1 MIQNNEQNA
10 SVQKA
15 KEVLI
20 QSDGTLTS
28 KYRDFLKYQAEW
40 ENKKSDHQ
48 KAYARAITNPMDFH
62 LWAVTGKSYIDAI
75 NTAMDKWILFGNKK
89 EIDEALNI
97 LKNTT
102 SSL

>member
-10 SVQKA
+10 LVQKA
-15 KEVLI
+15 REVLT
-20 QSDGTLTS
+20 QSDGTPTQ
-28 KYRDFLKYQAEW
+28 KYRDYLKYQTEW

-75 NTAMDKWILFGNKK
+75 NAAMDKWIAFGNKK
-89 EIDEALNI
+89 EIEEAINI
-97 LKNTT
+97 LKNATN
-102 SSL
+102 SL